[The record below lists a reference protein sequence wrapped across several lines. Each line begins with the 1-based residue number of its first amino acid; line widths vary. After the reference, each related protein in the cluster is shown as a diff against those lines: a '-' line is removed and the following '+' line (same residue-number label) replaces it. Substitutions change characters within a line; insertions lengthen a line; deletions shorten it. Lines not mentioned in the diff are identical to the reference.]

1 MLSKGGRPVPEKLAQ
16 CIIVCGHYGA
26 GKTNLTVNLAL
37 LAAGAGERV
46 TVVDMD
52 IVNPYFRTADHQEL
66 FLDAGIRLIAP
77 VYANTN
83 LDLPVLPPSVTTAIR
98 SGERVFLDVGGD
110 DDGAVVLGGFS
121 SVLGEQGYSMLY
133 VVNRCR
139 ELEPDPVQEA
149 QLLERVSRA
158 SRLRPTHL
166 VDNTNLMGET
176 TPQLLER
183 SEEYIREVSRLTR
196 VPVLCQA
203 VERRLAGQLP
213 AKGKLPVTIYVKP
226 PWEER

>member
-52 IVNPYFRTADHQEL
+52 IVNPYFRTADHQGL

-83 LDLPVLPPSVTTAIR
+83 LDLPVLPPSVSTAIR

-121 SVLGEQGYSMLY
+121 SVLGERGYSMLY

-149 QLLERVSRA
+149 RLLERISRA
-158 SRLRPTHL
+158 LPGGGAAAGRAASRQRAAAGDHL
-166 VDNTNLMGET
+166 CKTTMGGE
-176 TPQLLER
+176 
-183 SEEYIREVSRLTR
+183 ITR
-196 VPVLCQA
+196 D
-203 VERRLAGQLP
+203 
-213 AKGKLPVTIYVKP
+213 GKSDH
-226 PWEER
+226 